1 VTTLNLCPAHIKET
15 CRGRHATTA
24 IILTFWGIVSRP
36 GGPARETSIFNADC
50 RRQNCMWASPIKRVT
65 KWRNSLSNAQAADF
79 CVRLLPSALAND
91 VPKTTNREDSVN

>member
-1 VTTLNLCPAHIKET
+1 MS
-15 CRGRHATTA
+15 RGRHATTA
-24 IILTFWGIVSRP
+24 IILTLRGIVSRP
-36 GGPARETSIFNADC
+36 GGPARGRLETSIFNADC

-65 KWRNSLSNAQAADF
+65 KWRNGLSNAQAADF